1 MTVNEITVYNGE
13 SDAHVKPN
21 GFETQEN
28 SGEIAQEASHFI
40 SQFFF
45 SCSVI
50 VIVNIL
56 KIHIYSFS

>member
-28 SGEIAQEASHFI
+28 SGAIAQEASHFI

-45 SCSVI
+45 PVT
-50 VIVNIL
+50 IL
-56 KIHIYSFS
+56 W